1 MTIRA
6 FSLLLLGFRLAV
18 VNKSKDQVP
27 VLQLGRGTLQL
38 LVPAGLLLVPQLG
51 GAARPADEVEEH
63 GQVGEGRRQQGLGVE
78 ELDGQVEP
86 GVPRQRGGSARTVQG
101 IFTSSHSLP
110 LCIHVVVDFLVCD
123 GQHHYEYPQQDHAD
137 HELVENPHRHHG
149 GVDGVGPGPPD
160 EDTAGHV
167 VSGDPTETKCQ
178 DAADPER

>member
-6 FSLLLLGFRLAV
+6 FSLLLFRLRFAV
-18 VNKSKDQVP
+18 INKCKDQIP
-27 VLQLGRGTLQL
+27 VLQLGWRAFQL
-38 LVPAGLLLVPQLG
+38 AGAAGLLLVDQLPG
-51 GAARPADEVEEH
+51 VTGPADEVEEH

-110 LCIHVVVDFLVCD
+110 LCVHVVVDFLVCD

-167 VSGDPTETKCQ
+167 VSGHPAETKCKH
-178 DAADPER
+178 AADPEM